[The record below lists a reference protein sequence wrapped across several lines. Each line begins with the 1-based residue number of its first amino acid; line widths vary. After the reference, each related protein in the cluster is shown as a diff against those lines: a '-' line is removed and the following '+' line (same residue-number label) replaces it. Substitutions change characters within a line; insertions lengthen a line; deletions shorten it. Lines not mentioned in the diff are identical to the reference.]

1 MRKIDY
7 VITASILLI
16 LLGCVGCIAKM
27 PKANANATEEVRHST
42 YPKAMVVVAVDR
54 EKDIVTLSTCSELIY
69 EFYGVQDYD
78 EGDIV
83 ALIMDDNGTPDDVK
97 DDIILA
103 HQYSGWVEKFSE
115 VYEEYTER

>member
-1 MRKIDY
+1 MRKVDY

-16 LLGCVGCIAKM
+16 ILGCVGCIAKM
-27 PKANANATEEVRHST
+27 PKANDTEVRESSI
-42 YPKAMVVVAVDR
+42 YPKSMIIIAIDR
-54 EKDIVTLSTCSELIY
+54 ETDIVTLSTCSGLIY

-83 ALIMDDNGTPDDVK
+83 ALIMDDNGTEDDVR

-103 HQYSGWVEKFSE
+103 HQYCGWAEKFNE
-115 VYEEYTER
+115 VYAEYTER